1 MAEKANVIV
10 KFMLSAR
17 KRRGIYF
24 FSATIFIITIFLFF
38 LSVILYE
45 QHLPGRRLA
54 LLFALMGILLFF
66 FSLWAIYSLRKDG
79 YVGMIISDEEITDLS
94 TGYRI
99 DTVLWNDV
107 TKIKVMDDL
116 ENLNYKYVVLVVK
129 NPNQYIMQEP
139 TAIKKRSLMLKLHQY
154 GSPICFSIRALD
166 CSFKELYVVITSRYQ
181 AIRGVIA
188 VIVSD

>member
-1 MAEKANVIV
+1 MLEKGEVSI
-10 KFMLSAR
+10 FFRPLYLLLQ
-17 KRRGIYF
+17 YF
-24 FSATIFIITIFLFF
+24 YFSY
-38 LSVILYE
+38 VILYE

-79 YVGMIISDEEITDLS
+79 YVGMIISDEGITDLS

-181 AIRGVIA
+181 AIRGVNA

>member
-1 MAEKANVIV
+1 
-10 KFMLSAR
+10 
-17 KRRGIYF
+17 
-24 FSATIFIITIFLFF
+24 
-38 LSVILYE
+38 
-45 QHLPGRRLA
+45 
-54 LLFALMGILLFF
+54 MGILLFF

-79 YVGMIISDEEITDLS
+79 YVGMIISDEGISDLS

-99 DTVLWNDV
+99 GSVLWNDV

-129 NPNQYIMQEP
+129 NPNQYIVQEP

-154 GSPICFSIRALD
+154 GSPICLSIRALD
-166 CSFKELYVVITSRYQ
+166 CSFEELYAVITSRYQ
-181 AIRGVIA
+181 AIKGVNA

>member
-17 KRRGIYF
+17 KRRGICF
-24 FSATIFIITIFLFF
+24 FSATIFIITILLFF
-38 LSVILYE
+38 LSVILYG

-79 YVGMIISDEEITDLS
+79 YVGMIISDEGITDLS

-99 DTVLWNDV
+99 GTVLWNDV

-139 TAIKKRSLMLKLHQY
+139 IAIKNDL
-154 GSPICFSIRALD
+154 
-166 CSFKELYVVITSRYQ
+166 
-181 AIRGVIA
+181 
-188 VIVSD
+188 